1 MNFIEPT
8 AKRLIIQKSTSQ
20 QLEVSCLVYKCKN
33 DTLNKHSRTYMIV
46 LNVISTSS
54 SLNQELL
61 PMENLVLAFN
71 SGKNGPISTTLMGYS
86 SLDTYV
92 EQFAKRLSIR
102 FNSKITLSLNGA
114 LTNEQR
120 QLLEKVLI
128 EYLTSLNKQD

>member
-33 DTLNKHSRTYMIV
+33 DTFNEHPRTYMIV

-61 PMENLVLAFN
+61 PMENLVLAFK

-102 FNSKITLSLNGA
+102 FNTKITLS
-114 LTNEQR
+114 
-120 QLLEKVLI
+120 
-128 EYLTSLNKQD
+128 